1 MNLNQTQARY
11 AGVALIVLGVV
22 AIFNLWWLI
31 PSALLAGGGLAVYR
45 RQKALGR
52 DGEAVQAALWGL
64 GLALLLLVDFLL
76 PGVLLLGGASLLM
89 RGREAQVEARALA
102 LVGRFGRRRAP
113 AAPMTPAMQAPQAPA
128 AAPQPRV
135 SIVDASERQPTS
147 TETVRLS

>member
-11 AGVALIVLGVV
+11 AGIALIGLGVV

-31 PSALLAGGGLAVYR
+31 PSALLAVGGAVIYR

-52 DGEAVQAALWGL
+52 TGEAVQAALWGL
-64 GLALLLLVDFLL
+64 GLALLMLVDFLL

-89 RGREAQVEARALA
+89 RGREAQVEARALQI
-102 LVGRFGRRRAP
+102 VGRFGRRRTP
-113 AAPMTPAMQAPQAPA
+113 AVTATPAMAAPQAPA

-135 SIVDASERQPTS
+135 SVVEAREPQPTS
-147 TETVRLS
+147 TETIRLG